1 MRRDLGEASS
11 RMRWAWACE
20 VRVGRGLRLV
30 GGEHG
35 KKGSVDIDIR
45 RRHARVRVWPSV
57 GARHRACGFS
67 GVHTVTVYVGVRCSC
82 PSPPRSPV
90 FVFVRVYFV
99 HSPNPALP
107 LSALTRSV
115 CATNRQPYP
124 PPRPRPH
131 AWLVRSHVILCDR
144 ACLFLVVRL
153 CFVCVFVF
161 RSSLFNL
168 PWSPVVCSHACRRGR
183 ACEYVDRAA
192 TLARNPDRNGVK
204 ELGR

>member
-1 MRRDLGEASS
+1 MDCDWEVGNKERRGVWTLIFGGGT
-11 RMRWAWACE
+11 
-20 VRVGRGLRLV
+20 RVCVSGRPSARGV
-30 GGEHG
+30 APVHG
-35 KKGSVDIDIR
+35 
-45 RRHARVRVWPSV
+45 
-57 GARHRACGFS
+57 FF
-67 GVHTVTVYVGVRCSC
+67 GVHTVTVYVSVRCSC
-82 PSPPRSPV
+82 PSAPRSPV

-99 HSPNPALP
+99 HSPNPAFP

-124 PPRPRPH
+124 PSRPRPH
-131 AWLVRSHVILCDR
+131 AWLVLSHVILCDR
-144 ACLFLVVRL
+144 ACLFLVVQL

-168 PWSPVVCSHACRRGR
+168 PWSPVVCSHACRCGR
-183 ACEYVDRAA
+183 ACEYVVRAA